1 MSHWTTKLVGIRA
14 PGAELD
20 WLGPD
25 ADQVRSALGDG
36 AVAWAINVGQRI
48 ATKITQELPPLGD
61 TAPHFNAGSKIK
73 VRFVELTD
81 TIPVQGPETE
91 VVGQAVCADFL
102 ALLTERDR
110 EVVVLLSSG
119 ITNLTDVAASM

>member
-61 TAPHFNAGSKIK
+61 TAPHFNALRRLENQSPLRRADRYHPGS
-73 VRFVELTD
+73 RTRNRCRRPGSL
-81 TIPVQGPETE
+81 
-91 VVGQAVCADFL
+91 
-102 ALLTERDR
+102 R
-110 EVVVLLSSG
+110 
-119 ITNLTDVAASM
+119 